1 MYGFFSQIMFY
12 LLDMFICVG
21 MILLDNLLQYL
32 LFIAVIDIFRTYDST
47 TSLICIILLMFMI
60 YSWIKKIKGANIAN
74 EFILLRF

>member
-1 MYGFFSQIMFY
+1 MYGFFSQIVFY

-32 LFIAVIDIFRTYDST
+32 LFIVVIDIFRTYDST

>member
-1 MYGFFSQIMFY
+1 
-12 LLDMFICVG
+12 MFICVG

>member
-12 LLDMFICVG
+12 LLDMFICVD

-32 LFIAVIDIFRTYDST
+32 LFIVVIDIFRTYDST

>member
-12 LLDMFICVG
+12 LLDMFICVV

>member
-1 MYGFFSQIMFY
+1 MFY
-12 LLDMFICVG
+12 LLDMFICVV

>member
-32 LFIAVIDIFRTYDST
+32 LFITVIDIFRTYDST